1 MASGDAKDGKE
12 IPPGTKVVCITCFD
26 EKIEGEV
33 LAFDYGTKV
42 LIIKS
47 SKNTKKNAVDVKM
60 LNMSH
65 MRNIEVTE
73 LPTKPAPS
81 LRSLDPEKVEKK
93 INIALNNKRR
103 AVDKIGINV
112 TPRAQRLFDTIN
124 KTFKEVEW
132 NDKTIVVM
140 DDVKIEPP
148 YEEDNCSGSEQS
160 LEHIIKI
167 VRKHNQEENNGPG

>member
-1 MASGDAKDGKE
+1 
-12 IPPGTKVVCITCFD
+12 
-26 EKIEGEV
+26 
-33 LAFDYGTKV
+33 
-42 LIIKS
+42 
-47 SKNTKKNAVDVKM
+47 
-60 LNMSH
+60 

-93 INIALNNKRR
+93 INIALEKKRR

-112 TPRAQRLFDTIN
+112 TPGAQRLFDTIN
-124 KTFKEVEW
+124 KTFKEVKW

-140 DDVKIEPP
+140 DDVKIEPS
-148 YEEDNCSGSEQS
+148 YEEDKCSGSEQL